1 MKFKNYIL
9 SPVLND
15 AAYLGNIGFE
25 ELISFYKKADETQI
39 KKMEK
44 IIKDGD
50 WNKFRN
56 MIYNVLGVKLK

>member
-15 AAYLGNIGFE
+15 ASYPGNIGFE